1 MDAEIIAK
9 LRQEYRDELKEYC
22 KGVHYGCYPT
32 EKEFDY
38 LMSLISDEL
47 ILDEVES
54 GTPHKR
60 SIEELVYYN
69 IICLG

>member
-1 MDAEIIAK
+1 MDAEQIAK

-22 KGVHYGCYPT
+22 KGINYGSYPT
-32 EKEFDY
+32 EKGFDY
-38 LMSLISDEL
+38 LMSLIPDER
-47 ILDEVES
+47 IIEEVES